1 MAVIQFTF
9 KLNLQDNTMK
19 QNIQNT
25 KYITIKVK
33 LSHYRPE
40 QAHRVPGG

>member
-1 MAVIQFTF
+1 MQLDLFGGIHGILICEV
-9 KLNLQDNTMK
+9 
-19 QNIQNT
+19 
-25 KYITIKVK
+25 KVK